1 MAFFF
6 PSLLVFLPIIFD
18 SSMSDENI
26 HQDTSKAASELN
38 KLKSL
43 RPELGP
49 FAFVRGLND

>member
-1 MAFFF
+1 
-6 PSLLVFLPIIFD
+6 
-18 SSMSDENI
+18 MSDENI

-49 FAFVRGLND
+49 FFVRGLND